1 MKTKKLVGLALCL
14 FSLVSILSCDD
25 DNDDKKEIKTGAPYI
40 IVATPD
46 GSLGE
51 GADYVLQ
58 SESLSEGTI
67 TTKGAGIEQDGY
79 RYYAFNNNKVFS
91 LLYGQGNPG
100 DITVYKLDSEGTL
113 QHEAT
118 VNTPSVQVF
127 GKYNKELIL
136 IKTPRSGDENA
147 EILRIN
153 TDDPQIAD
161 TKYVN
166 VVELAGN
173 GERAHF
179 TGVFQIGNKL
189 YAPYYCIKGI
199 TGEVFHSNYS
209 DSTWVAVFSYPDLKL
224 EKVIKDNRTGYIG
237 YYYAQCGLQQVESG
251 DVYAFSTATLGG
263 DGVVASTK
271 PSAAIRIK
279 KNQTEFDQ
287 DYFFNIQEKSGGYHL
302 YDARYI
308 NNNKFVLR
316 MYPEANS
323 TTFSNGLKFAIVDV
337 VDQSFTWVTGMPDPD
352 KITLIGR
359 LPYVSEDGKSMSW
372 GITTKDEK
380 PHVYT
385 IDIATATGQKGLKVE
400 AGSITALGKL
410 AY

>member
-1 MKTKKLVGLALCL
+1 MKTRKLLTLALCVFGTFAL
-14 FSLVSILSCDD
+14 SSCDD
-25 DNDDKKEIKTGAPYI
+25 ENDKEVKTAAPYI

-58 SESLSEGTI
+58 SESLNEGTI

-79 RYYAFNNNKVFS
+79 RYYIFNNNKVFS

-100 DITVYKLDSEGTL
+100 DVTVYNLNPEGTL
-113 QHEAT
+113 QHVAT
-118 VNTPSVQVF
+118 VNTPSVQVY

-136 IKTPRSGDENA
+136 IKTPRSGDTNA
-147 EILRIN
+147 EIIRIN
-153 TDDPQIAD
+153 TDDPKIAD
-161 TKYVN
+161 TKHID

-179 TGVFQIGNKL
+179 SGVFQVDDKV

-209 DSTWVAVFSYPDLKL
+209 DSMWVAVFSYPDMKL
-224 EKVIKDNRTGYIG
+224 EKVIKDNRTSHIG
-237 YYYAQCGLQQVESG
+237 YYGAQSGLQQVASG

-263 DGVVASTK
+263 DGVVPSTK
-271 PSAAIRIK
+271 PSAALRIK
-279 KNQTEFDQ
+279 KGESEFDE
-287 DYFFNIQEKSGGYHL
+287 DYFFNVQEKSGGHHL
-302 YDARYI
+302 FSAHYVSD
-308 NNNKFVLR
+308 NKFVLR
-316 MYPEANS
+316 MYPVANS
-323 TTFSNGLKFAIVDV
+323 TTFTNGLKFAIVDV
-337 VDQSFTWVTGMPDPD
+337 VTQSFTWVTGMPEPVQID
-352 KITLIGR
+352 LISR
-359 LPYVSEDGKSMSW
+359 LPYVSEDGKSVSW
-372 GITTKDEK
+372 GVTTKQEH
-380 PHVYT
+380 PHIYT
-385 IDIATATGQKGLKVE
+385 IDVATATAKKGLKVE